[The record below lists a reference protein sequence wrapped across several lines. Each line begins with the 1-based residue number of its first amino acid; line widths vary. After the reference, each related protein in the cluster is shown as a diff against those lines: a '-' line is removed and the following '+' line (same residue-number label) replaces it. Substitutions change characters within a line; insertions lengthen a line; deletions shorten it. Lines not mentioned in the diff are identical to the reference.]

1 MKKTSSN
8 MPIKNLR
15 AVTKPFDAGR
25 YLETPEDIA
34 DFLNEVFATGDSGY
48 ITHAIGVAARAKG
61 MSVIAH
67 EAGIG
72 RESLYKAL
80 DEQGNPRFAAIV
92 KVMGALG
99 VKLEAR
105 VVD

>member
-1 MKKTSSN
+1 MKKTSSKV
-8 MPIKNLR
+8 PIKNLR
-15 AVTKPFDAGR
+15 AVIKPFDTAR

-34 DFLNEVFATGDSGY
+34 DFLSEAFAIGDSGY
-48 ITHAIGVAARAKG
+48 ITRAIGVAARAKG
-61 MSVIAH
+61 MSAIAQ
-67 EAGIG
+67 EAGVG

-80 DEQGNPRFAAIV
+80 DEHGNPRFATIV

>member
-1 MKKTSSN
+1 MKKQATKAS
-8 MPIKNLR
+8 MKTIHAL
-15 AVTKPFDAGR
+15 TKPFDTAE
-25 YLETPEDIA
+25 YLETPQDIA
-34 DFLNEVFATGDSGY
+34 DFLSEALATGDSGY

-61 MSVIAH
+61 MSVIAE
-67 EAGIG
+67 EAGVG

-80 DEQGNPRFAAIV
+80 DEHGNPRFATIV

-105 VVD
+105 VAG

>member
-1 MKKTSSN
+1 MKRQPSKTALKK
-8 MPIKNLR
+8 IR
-15 AVTKPFDAGR
+15 ALTKPFDTAE

-34 DFLNEVFATGDSGY
+34 DFLSEAFATGDSGY

-61 MSVIAH
+61 MSVIAE
-67 EAGIG
+67 EAGVG

-80 DEQGNPRFAAIV
+80 DEQGNPRFATIV

-105 VVD
+105 VAS